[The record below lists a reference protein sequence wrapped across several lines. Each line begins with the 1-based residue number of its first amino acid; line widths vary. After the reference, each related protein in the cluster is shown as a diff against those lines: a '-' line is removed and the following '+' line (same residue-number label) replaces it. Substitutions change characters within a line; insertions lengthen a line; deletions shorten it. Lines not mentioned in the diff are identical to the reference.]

1 MSTSQIEKLKDE
13 VVIPEGVTVTKTKDM
28 LSFVGPLGK
37 TYKSFRSIPVD
48 IEIIENKIALKAQG
62 ERKRD
67 YAILHTARSIIRNIC
82 EGLIEGYTIKMKV
95 VFAHFPITVKVE
107 GKKILIENFQG
118 ERAPRETKIV
128 GNTKVVPKGE
138 DVILTGEVWTDIT
151 QTAANVELK
160 TKVKNK
166 DHRVFLDGIYVF
178 EKKKGVRVLAKFD
191 VESTKTVE
199 RTQSVGQAF
208 CPQRPRR

>member
-1 MSTSQIEKLKDE
+1 MSTSQLEKFQDE
-13 VVIPEGVTVTKTKDM
+13 VVIPEGVTVTLNKHM

-37 TYKSFRSIPVD
+37 THKNFRSIPVN
-48 IEIIENKIALKAQG
+48 IEVVEGKVLLKSIG

-82 EGLIEGYTIKMKV
+82 EGLVSGYTIKMKV
-95 VFAHFPITVKVE
+95 VYAHFPITVKVE

-118 ERAPRETKIV
+118 ERSARITHIV
-128 GNTKVVPKGE
+128 GNTKVIPKGE

-151 QTAANVELK
+151 QTAANIELK

-166 DHRVFLDGIYVF
+166 DHRVFLDGVYAF
-178 EKKKGVRVLAKFD
+178 EKKKGLEK
-191 VESTKTVE
+191 
-199 RTQSVGQAF
+199 
-208 CPQRPRR
+208 